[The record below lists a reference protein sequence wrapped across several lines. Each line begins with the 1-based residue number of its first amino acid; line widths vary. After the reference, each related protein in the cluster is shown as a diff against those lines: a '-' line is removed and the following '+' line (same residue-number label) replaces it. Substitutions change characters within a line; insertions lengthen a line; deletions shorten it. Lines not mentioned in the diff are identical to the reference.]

1 MRYNNALA
9 RLRHMFDVAK
19 DTGITYTNPAETLGA
34 GAGARARPPTRG
46 NGGHHFAAAM
56 RDMAKD

>member
-1 MRYNNALA
+1 
-9 RLRHMFDVAK
+9 MFDVAK
-19 DTGITYTNPAETLGA
+19 DTGITNPAETLGA

>member
-1 MRYNNALA
+1 
-9 RLRHMFDVAK
+9 MFDVAK